1 MTPATCGVTVTLA
14 PDVTVPSAS
23 MITGMSARRA
33 VATPTVL
40 GGAPRPVDAPAGPP
54 GPRAPATA
62 GWPAGPVDGAARCV
76 RYHAR
81 PAVATSAATAIALPS
96 HRRRCATGGA
106 AGAAG

>member
-40 GGAPRPVDAPAGPP
+40 GGAPRPAPAVPEAP
-54 GPRAPATA
+54 GPRVPATV
-62 GWPAGPVDGAARCV
+62 GWPGPAVDGPARCV

-81 PAVATSAATAIALPS
+81 PTMAISPATATALPS
-96 HRRRCATGGA
+96 HRRRCTT
-106 AGAAG
+106 